1 MEFYYWPNVVGQL
14 SSSSCSLKEKEKC
27 EDQCYLKSRLFEVG
41 RQITMTRCAV
51 KIEKRIFV
59 LPIFGL
65 AYGRSTASFRFCH
78 NYFIQPPTNCLRSG
92 VSQWCDAIL
101 LSLTKQI
108 AMLNYQMGCSGVI
121 TTLCFVWAI
130 WD

>member
-1 MEFYYWPNVVGQL
+1 
-14 SSSSCSLKEKEKC
+14 
-27 EDQCYLKSRLFEVG
+27 
-41 RQITMTRCAV
+41 MTRCAV

-59 LPIFGL
+59 LSIFGL

-92 VSQWCDAIL
+92 VSQWCEAIL

-108 AMLNYQMGCSGVI
+108 AVLNYQMGCSGVI
-121 TTLCFVWAI
+121 KTLCFVWAI

>member
-1 MEFYYWPNVVGQL
+1 
-14 SSSSCSLKEKEKC
+14 
-27 EDQCYLKSRLFEVG
+27 
-41 RQITMTRCAV
+41 MTRCAV

-92 VSQWCDAIL
+92 VSQWCEAIL

>member
-1 MEFYYWPNVVGQL
+1 MVDGVLLLAKCRWPIVIVVTFFEIEG
-14 SSSSCSLKEKEKC
+14 KIYKC

-51 KIEKRIFV
+51 KIEKRIFLSCPFLV
-59 LPIFGL
+59 WLTVDRRHHF
-65 AYGRSTASFRFCH
+65 AFAT
-78 NYFIQPPTNCLRSG
+78 
-92 VSQWCDAIL
+92 SQWCEAIL